1 MLYRQVSRLRTLTAL
16 VAAALFGLGWLVAAP
31 THAATN
37 TVVSLTF
44 DDGSASQYSTLS
56 LLSAHGMNG
65 TYYINSALVGS
76 SSYYMTW
83 SQLHD
88 IYNAGNEIGG
98 HTLHHVNLTTLSTAA
113 ATTEV
118 CDDRTNLINNGFS
131 PVTSF
136 AYPYAASNTSV
147 EQIVQSCGYSS
158 GRTVGNINS
167 ITVCTDCPYAETIPP
182 RDPYYL
188 RTPEPAIST
197 TTLSDLETYVTN
209 AETHGGG
216 WLILVFHGICDNS
229 CTSTNS
235 LSPSIFTAFLDWLQ
249 PRSANGTVVQTVGQV
264 MNGPAPPPGPDT
276 TPPATAISCNSA
288 TCASGWYKT
297 SPVTVSL
304 SATDTGGSGVAT
316 TSYTTDGTDPRTSP
330 TAITYTAPFPVSQTT
345 MVSFASTDVAGNT
358 EQPKSQLIQIDSAA
372 PTVSIT
378 APPDA
383 SSFKRGTRVTVSG
396 SATDSGT
403 GTGAPSGVARVVFI
417 LDGTTTLS
425 TVTASPYQFSW
436 NTRKTSF
443 GQHTLT
449 AVSTD
454 VAGNSATSAP
464 ITVTIT
470 K

>member
-1 MLYRQVSRLRTLTAL
+1 MFHKLAIRPRQLAAL
-16 VAAALFGLGWLVAAP
+16 AVAALLGTIWFAAAP
-31 THAATN
+31 VHAATN

-56 LLSAHGMNG
+56 MLPARGMNG
-65 TYYINSALVGS
+65 TYYINSGLVGS
-76 SSYYMTW
+76 SGYYMTW

-88 IYNAGNEIGG
+88 LYNAGNEIGG
-98 HTLHHVNLTTLSTAA
+98 HTVDHKNLTQLSTAD
-113 ATTEV
+113 ATAEV
-118 CDDRTNLINNGFS
+118 CNDRTNLINNGFS

-147 EQIVQSCGYSS
+147 EQIVQGCGYSS

-188 RTPEPAIST
+188 RTPEGATSS

-216 WLILVFHGICDNS
+216 WVILVFHGICDNS

-249 PRSANGTVVQTVGQV
+249 PRSANGTVVRTVGQV
-264 MNGPAPPPGPDT
+264 MNGTTPPGPDT
-276 TPPATAISCNSA
+276 TPPTTTISCDAAACS
-288 TCASGWYKT
+288 SGWYNT
-297 SPVTVSL
+297 TPVTISL

-316 TSYTTDGTDPRTSP
+316 TKYTLDGTDPRTSS
-330 TAITYTAPFPVSQTT
+330 TAITYTGPFTIPQTT
-345 MVSFASTDVAGNT
+345 TVTFSSTDLAGNT
-358 EQPKSQLIQIDSAA
+358 ELPKSQLIQIDAAA
-372 PTVSIT
+372 PSVSIT
-378 APPDA
+378 APPDG
-383 SSFKRGTRVTVSG
+383 SSYKRGAKVAV
-396 SATDSGT
+396 SATATDTGT
-403 GTGAPSGVARVVFI
+403 GSGAPSGVAQVMVL
-417 LDGTTTLS
+417 LDGTTTLA
-425 TVTASPYQFSW
+425 TDATAPYQFTW
-436 NTRKTSF
+436 NTRKVSI

-454 VAGNSATSAP
+454 KAGNSTTSAP
-464 ITVTIT
+464 ITVNINP
-470 K
+470 